1 MVMSETSEEPLG
13 FEPLLPVKQKR
24 QRAEQKR
31 AVEKIQIVISEAIK
45 VIERDGEA
53 GVNLKDIAESTGVSY
68 GAIYH
73 HFGDRDG
80 LIQAA
85 QFERLRR
92 QPGMDLESL
101 EAALNNNG
109 AGVDFISRI
118 QQIADDIA
126 DPSRGAVRLERASVI
141 ASSLSRPDLR
151 AALEELEDDV
161 YQRLRNLI
169 IEAQK
174 LGLADPTL
182 DPGAAAI
189 YLEALSFGVVLMEF
203 VENRPTPQALSNLIF
218 RGFAALLAR

>member
-1 MVMSETSEEPLG
+1 MSDAPEEPLG

-31 AVEKIQIVISEAIK
+31 AIEKIHTVIAEAIA
-45 VIERDGEA
+45 VIEREGEA
-53 GVNLKDIAESTGVSY
+53 GVNLKEIAESTGVSY

-73 HFGDRDG
+73 HFGDRGG

-92 QPGMDLESL
+92 QPGLDLESL
-101 EAALNNNG
+101 EAALKNPG
-109 AGVDFISRI
+109 SAIDFVSRI

-126 DPSRGAVRLERASVI
+126 DPSRGAIRLERASVI

-174 LGLADPTL
+174 LGLADPAL

-218 RGFAALLAR
+218 RGFAALLAQ

>member
-1 MVMSETSEEPLG
+1 MSESSEELQI
-13 FEPLLPVKQKR
+13 FDPLLPPKQKR

-31 AVEKIQIVISEAIK
+31 AIEKIQIVITEAIN

-80 LIQAA
+80 LIRAA

-92 QPGMDLESL
+92 QPGLDLESL
-101 EAALNNNG
+101 EAALKNPG
-109 AGVDFISRI
+109 SAVDFISRI

-141 ASSLSRPDLR
+141 ASALSRPDLR
-151 AALEELEDDV
+151 TALEELEDDV

-174 LGLADPTL
+174 LGLADPSL

-203 VENRPTPQALSNLIF
+203 VENRPTPAALSNLIF

>member
-1 MVMSETSEEPLG
+1 MSDAPEEPVG

-31 AVEKIQIVISEAIK
+31 AIEKIQTVISATIV
-45 VIERDGEA
+45 VIEREGEA
-53 GVNLKDIAESTGVSY
+53 GVNLKEIADLTGVSY

-203 VENRPTPQALSNLIF
+203 VENRPTPEALSNLIF
-218 RGFAALLAR
+218 RGFAALLAQ

>member
-1 MVMSETSEEPLG
+1 MSDASDETSG

-31 AVEKIQIVISEAIK
+31 AMEKIHTVISEAIA
-45 VIERDGEA
+45 VIEREGEA
-53 GVNLKDIAESTGVSY
+53 GVNLKEIAASTGVSY

-101 EAALNNNG
+101 EAALNNKG
-109 AGVDFISRI
+109 TAVDFVSRI

-174 LGLADPTL
+174 LGLADPSL

-203 VENRPTPQALSNLIF
+203 VENRPSPAALSNLIF
-218 RGFAALLAR
+218 RGFAALLAQ